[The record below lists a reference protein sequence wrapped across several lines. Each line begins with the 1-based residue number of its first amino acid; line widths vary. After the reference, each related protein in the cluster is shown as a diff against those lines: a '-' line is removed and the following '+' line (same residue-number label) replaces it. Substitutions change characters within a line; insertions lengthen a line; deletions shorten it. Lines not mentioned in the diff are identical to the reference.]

1 MRTRLKLSKNL
12 LPNRKLIKSAKKL
25 RRLSFSASSDSM
37 RNSSSWKSK
46 SLPKKLQQRPPLSQ
60 PKRHRKK
67 LIGRRPKQR
76 MPRESL
82 MKKSVRL
89 MKQKRN

>member
-25 RRLSFSASSDSM
+25 RRPKGKPSS
-37 RNSSSWKSK
+37 RSSKDF
-46 SLPKKLQQRPPLSQ
+46 PKKLQQRPPLSQ

-67 LIGRRPKQR
+67 LIGRRPKLSK
-76 MPRESL
+76 PRESL